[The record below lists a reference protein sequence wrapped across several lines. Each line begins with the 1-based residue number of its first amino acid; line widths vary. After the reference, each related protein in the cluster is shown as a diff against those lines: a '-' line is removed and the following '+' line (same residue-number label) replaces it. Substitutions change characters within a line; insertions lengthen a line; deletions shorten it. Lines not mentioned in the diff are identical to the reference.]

1 MGGMPDDPKQIANDL
16 IREHGLNDALTR
28 VMAETATAHYE
39 QDNYALSVWREVKRI
54 LRERT
59 ESGE

>member
-1 MGGMPDDPKQIANDL
+1 MPEDPKQIANFL
-16 IREHGLNDALTR
+16 IREHGLNDALAKA
-28 VMAETATAHYE
+28 MAETTAAHE
-39 QDNYALSVWREVKRI
+39 ERDNYALSVWREVKGI

>member
-1 MGGMPDDPKQIANDL
+1 MPDDPKQIANDL
-16 IREHGLNDALTR
+16 IREHGLDDALAR
-28 VMAETATAHYE
+28 AVAETIIAQE
-39 QDNYALSVWREVKRI
+39 EDDNYALSIWREVKGI

>member
-1 MGGMPDDPKQIANDL
+1 MPDDPKQIANFL
-16 IREHGLNDALTR
+16 IREHGLNDALAR
-28 VMAETATAHYE
+28 VGAEIATAHQE
-39 QDNYALSVWREVKRI
+39 GDNYALSVLREVKRI

>member
-1 MGGMPDDPKQIANDL
+1 MPDDPKHIANDL

-28 VMAETATAHYE
+28 AMAETTTAHE
-39 QDNYALSVWREVKRI
+39 EGDNYALSVWREVKRI
-54 LRERT
+54 LRERM

>member
-1 MGGMPDDPKQIANDL
+1 MPDDPKQIANFL
-16 IREHGLNDALTR
+16 IREHGLNDALAR
-28 VMAETATAHYE
+28 VAAEITTAHE
-39 QDNYALSVWREVKRI
+39 EGDNYALSVWREVKRI

>member
-1 MGGMPDDPKQIANDL
+1 MPDDPKQIANDL

-28 VMAETATAHYE
+28 AMAETATAHHE

-59 ESGE
+59 ESAE

>member
-1 MGGMPDDPKQIANDL
+1 MPEDPKQIANDL

-28 VMAETATAHYE
+28 AVAGTATAHHE

-54 LRERT
+54 LQGRSERD
-59 ESGE
+59 E